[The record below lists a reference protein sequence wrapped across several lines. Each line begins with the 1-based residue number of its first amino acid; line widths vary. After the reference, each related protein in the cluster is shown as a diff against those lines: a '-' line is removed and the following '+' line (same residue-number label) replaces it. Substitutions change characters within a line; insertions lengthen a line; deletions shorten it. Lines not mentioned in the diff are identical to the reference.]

1 MDKESRTT
9 LMRMAYASSVGIG
22 MVLAIF
28 GCLYLGRYLDEQFGT
43 GLRFTMIFLLLGIV
57 AGFRNLYYIIKKYS
71 ADEESSVDT
80 DDTKK

>member
-1 MDKESRTT
+1 
-9 LMRMAYASSVGIG
+9 
-22 MVLAIF
+22 
-28 GCLYLGRYLDEQFGT
+28 
-43 GLRFTMIFLLLGIV
+43 MIFLLLGIV